1 MALQVSHNDMANA
14 IRALSM
20 DAVAK
25 AKSGHAGLPLG
36 AADIATV
43 LFRDVLNFD
52 PNHPNWFNRDR
63 FVLSGGHGSMLL
75 YSLFY
80 LTGTKGMSIEDI
92 KAFRQLGSKTPGHP
106 EVHHTLGVETTT
118 GPLGQGIATA
128 VGMALAE
135 RMLNAEYG
143 GLCNHHTYVLCGD
156 GDLMEG
162 VSQEAIAFAG
172 HFGLSKL
179 IVIYDHNSITIDGP
193 LSVTDSVDQIAR
205 FRSAGWNS
213 FAIDGHDPK
222 AILKA
227 IKKAQKS
234 DKPTMISA
242 KTVIGF
248 GEPTFAG
255 TAKAHGEIS
264 DAEVAGTRAK
274 LGWTAPA
281 FEIPE
286 DILAEWRKAGN
297 KGKRAHK
304 AWKKTL
310 NETDLH
316 TKTEFSRRISGVLP
330 SNLSAVVAEAKKKL
344 ATDATEMATRK
355 AGEAALKV
363 LAPLVP
369 ELVTGS
375 ADLTG
380 SNNTKVD
387 ATPAISAGN
396 FAGRYVHWGIRE
408 HAMAAACN
416 GMALHGGFIASG
428 ATFMT
433 FTDYAR
439 PAIRLSALM
448 GTHVIHAMTHD
459 SIGLGEDGPTH
470 QPVEHLASLR
480 AMPNL
485 LVFRPADQ
493 TETLEAWESA
503 LRHKHSPS
511 ILALSRQNLPQ
522 VRKSYAD
529 ENLVEKGAYELSP
542 ASAKAAV
549 SIFATGSEV
558 CVALAAQSQLEAAGV
573 ATRVVSVPCMDL
585 FEMQPEA
592 YRKQIIGNAP
602 VRVGVEAAVRQGW
615 DQIIGE
621 NGLFIGM
628 KGFGASAPAKDLF
641 KHFGITAEAIV
652 EAVQKRRA
660 A

>member
-1 MALQVSHNDMANA
+1 MANPISHNDMANA

-43 LFRDVLNFD
+43 LYRDVLNFD
-52 PNHPNWFNRDR
+52 PNHPDWFNRDR

-75 YSLFY
+75 YALFY
-80 LTGTKGMSIEDI
+80 LTGTKGMTIEDI
-92 KAFRQLGSKTPGHP
+92 KDFRKLGSKTPGHP
-106 EVHHTLGVETTT
+106 EYHHTFGVETTT

-135 RMLNAEYG
+135 RMMHAQYG
-143 GLCNHHTYVLCGD
+143 DLCNHYTYVLCGD

-172 HFGLSKL
+172 HFKL
-179 IVIYDHNSITIDGP
+179 NKMIVIYDQNNITIDGP
-193 LSVTDSVDQIAR
+193 VNVTDSVDQIAR
-205 FRSAGWNS
+205 FKSAGWN
-213 FAIDGHDPK
+213 
-222 AILKA
+222 
-227 IKKAQKS
+227 AQKS
-234 DKPTMISA
+234 DKPTMIAA

-264 DAEVAGTRAK
+264 DAEVAGTREK
-274 LGWTAPA
+274 LGWTHPA
-281 FEIPE
+281 FVIPE
-286 DILAEWRKAGN
+286 DILSLWRKAGN

-310 NETDLH
+310 ATTDGSI
-316 TKTEFSRRISGVLP
+316 KTEFSRRIAGSLPETLGAAVL
-330 SNLSAVVAEAKKKL
+330 EAKTRL
-344 ATDATEMATRK
+344 ASDASEVATRK
-355 AGEAALKV
+355 AGENALKV
-363 LAPLVP
+363 IAPLLP
-369 ELVTGS
+369 ELITGS

-380 SNNTKVD
+380 SNNTKIEV
-387 ATPAISAGN
+387 TPAISAGQFN
-396 FAGRYVHWGIRE
+396 GRYIHWGIRE
-408 HAMAAACN
+408 HGMAAACN
-416 GMALHGGFIASG
+416 GMALHGGFIPSG
-428 ATFMT
+428 ATFLV

-439 PAIRLSALM
+439 PSIRLSALM

-480 AMPNL
+480 AIPNL

-493 TETLEAWESA
+493 TETLESWEAA

-522 VRKSYAD
+522 VRKTLSQD
-529 ENLVEKGAYELSP
+529 NLVAKGAYELSP
-542 ASAKAAV
+542 ASGKAAV

-558 CVALAAQSQLEAAGV
+558 SIALKAQAQLEDKGIN
-573 ATRVVSVPCMDL
+573 TRVVSVPCMDL
-585 FEMQPEA
+585 FAQQSEA
-592 YRKQIIGNAP
+592 YRRSVIGIAP
-602 VRVGVEAAVRQGW
+602 IRVGIEAAIRQGW
-615 DQIIGE
+615 DWIIGE

-628 KGFGASAPAKDLF
+628 NGFGASAPAKDLF
-641 KHFGITAEAIV
+641 KHFGITAEAVV
-652 EAVQKRRA
+652 ESVLKRHSA
-660 A
+660 